1 MAALNRYL
9 TLDHSTLSQ
18 VSLLEAL
25 NDREHLLIQGSL
37 ALLRHQLLYKQ
48 KYYSRDDISTIFN
61 AHKYDV
67 TTTHETKTKTVPSS
81 APSISRF
88 LNLMR
93 ESGCIEAEPRRVGID
108 GSEVLLDTVISFA
121 PLAPYFVKQAT
132 KSAKSKK
139 GGRQRKS
146 VMLAIKEAVDKYDNI
161 HFIANDGTP
170 PAIPVTERIIT
181 MLYSVS
187 PSREQAVKKDPD
199 GRYMERAQ
207 GTFRS
212 RSVGEVLITQTRQT
226 EKDSTLSSAADLD
239 IVLSLLGLVKR
250 AYSVDKA
257 EQMTKQKVD
266 QHGCIS
272 ISRDGRDIYIL
283 DIHRLCLEVGRS
295 YHNTRER
302 EPVVSAL
309 RRIMSNRWTIKP
321 TERTTSD
328 FNNKF
333 ISQSETFYQIVEP
346 VQMVNELLQDDLSG
360 QSIPTERYLS
370 FSLGVWF
377 QQQIQQDTM
386 LRVHD
391 QLKSERSDIAHAIYS
406 LCRGLIGHGDHRKK
420 IQMTLLEFYRTA
432 VNPNIWREDNFLK
445 GLLAFAK
452 RQNEKTLSKDLFD
465 HYYPADK
472 CDAFELTSHKRYAD
486 KTIDLSQKSGVFW
499 FCGYF
504 IRLEFN
510 EEISEKLHRR
520 NRTLA
525 TYQNYRS
532 PKPLITIWLDE
543 NDPVIGANSDRAQR
557 KRRLTGQT
565 DPEHIENDLVAILYS
580 RGVTL
585 KEAEKLVNNH
595 PESFIQV
602 ALEYLA
608 EKIHAGEDI
617 RNPGG
622 FLIRVIKDNSET
634 TLLSSLEHLKEKR
647 RKQDMWKESRFD
659 TSWANSNDEQEM
671 NDVTHGNAIDGEF
684 EVVEDPTEEQSA
696 QINETTQNNR
706 AYRHQ
711 LKDTF
716 SDSQYVSPLKH
727 LKPRRHKNHIE
738 KSNDHREQL
747 LSFEM
752 RKQLQSIMVDIMQSE
767 PSLSSVDV
775 KAKALDV
782 IDKITGR

>member
-1 MAALNRYL
+1 MAALNRYI
-9 TLDHSTLSQ
+9 TLDVRSFSQ
-18 VSLLEAL
+18 LSLLDAL

-37 ALLRHQLLYKQ
+37 ALLQHQLLYKQ
-48 KYYSRDDISTIFN
+48 KYYSRDDISAIFK

-67 TTTHETKTKTVPSS
+67 TTAHETKTKAVPSS
-81 APSISRF
+81 APSISRY

-93 ESGCIEAEPRRVGID
+93 EAGCLEPEPRRVGID
-108 GSEVLLDTVISFA
+108 GNEVLLDTVISFA
-121 PLAPYFVKQAT
+121 PLAQYISRLAA

-139 GGRQRKS
+139 GGRQPKT

-187 PSREQAVKKDPD
+187 PSREQAVKKDEN

-212 RSVGEVLITQTRQT
+212 RYVGEVEITQTRQT

-250 AYSVDKA
+250 AYSVDQT

-266 QHGCIS
+266 QYGCIS
-272 ISRDGRDIYIL
+272 INRDGRDIYIL

-295 YHNTRER
+295 YHNARER
-302 EPVVSAL
+302 DPVVSAL

-321 TERTTSD
+321 TERTTSE
-328 FNNKF
+328 FIKKF

-346 VQMVNELLQDDLSG
+346 VQMISELLQDNLSG
-360 QSIPTERYLS
+360 LSIPTERYLS

-377 QQQIQQDTM
+377 QQQIQQDAV

-420 IQMTLLEFYRTA
+420 VQMTLLELFRTA

-472 CDAFELTSHKRYAD
+472 CDSFVLTSHKRYAD

-510 EEISEKLHRR
+510 EEASEKLHRK

-525 TYQNYRS
+525 VFHNYRT

-557 KRRLTGQT
+557 KRRLTGNI
-565 DPEHIENDLVAILYS
+565 DSEHIKSDLVVSLHS
-580 RGVTL
+580 RGVSL
-585 KEAEKLVNNH
+585 KEAEKLANNY
-595 PESFIQV
+595 PESFINV
-602 ALEYLA
+602 ALDYLA
-608 EKIHAGEDI
+608 EKIHSGDDI

-622 FLIRVIKDNSET
+622 FLFRVINDNTEA
-634 TLLSSLEHLKEKR
+634 TLLSSLEHLKAKQR
-647 RKQDMWKESRFD
+647 RQDMWTKSLSD
-659 TSWANSNDEQEM
+659 TSWDCPNEHSKFKND
-671 NDVTHGNAIDGEF
+671 GNAIEGVFD
-684 EVVEDPTEEQSA
+684 VLTDYTEG
-696 QINETTQNNR
+696 
-706 AYRHQ
+706 Q
-711 LKDTF
+711 LEPSEKTL
-716 SDSQYVSPLKH
+716 SDSCIYRKQLCDSFTNSEQISSLKH
-727 LKPRRHKNHIE
+727 LKPMRHKSDLE
-738 KSNDHREQL
+738 KSNELREQQ

-752 RKQLQSIMVDIMQSE
+752 KKQLQTVMADIVLSE
-767 PSLSSVDV
+767 PSLRAVDV
-775 KAKALDV
+775 KARALD
-782 IDKITGR
+782 ILESLHRS